1 MIYFLTDPKSSATEP
16 FITKKDCEADGV
28 EDLADLAESASAESA
43 DGVEDLADL
52 AESASAESA
61 ESASE
66 DGVEDLAD
74 LAESVD
80 RA

>member
-16 FITKKDCEADGV
+16 FITKKDCEADRV

-43 DGVEDLADL
+43 
-52 AESASAESA
+52 SA
-61 ESASE
+61 

>member
-43 DGVEDLADL
+43 
-52 AESASAESA
+52 

>member
-43 DGVEDLADL
+43 
-52 AESASAESA
+52 SA
-61 ESASE
+61 